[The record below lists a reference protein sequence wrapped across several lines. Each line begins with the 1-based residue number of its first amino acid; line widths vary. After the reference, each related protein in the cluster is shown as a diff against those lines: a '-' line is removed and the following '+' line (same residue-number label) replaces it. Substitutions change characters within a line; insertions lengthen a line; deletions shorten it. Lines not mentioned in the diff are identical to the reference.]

1 MLPCGWRSF
10 NGALM
15 GNRTIGRLPTINE
28 ILGRQEA
35 LSVGRVRDQESGVR
49 SLMETLGMRETMCQ
63 RVGLWAVMFTAWI
76 YGSVLGTLP
85 GLAET
90 KPEIFESRSLVGS
103 YLAGR
108 LARNNNDTS
117 NAAKFYGSALV
128 RDPRNT
134 VLLDQ
139 AFTMELTGGNWKR
152 ALRLAELL
160 IVEQPKHRM
169 AQLLLGLQDFKNKN
183 FRSAEEHV
191 KASAL
196 GPIGELSSALTLAWV
211 RESIKKHDL
220 ALQALKLDNK
230 ADWAQYYLRYHRALL
245 LDVAGRS
252 SGASKAFAEV
262 FKQDSRTLRSTLA
275 YAHHAAVVRGKPAAR
290 RILRQHQAKTKA
302 DQHAL
307 VRDFLSR
314 LDDGSRIDLLVK
326 TPTDGIVEVLYGL
339 GEALAGEGGLTP
351 GMLYLQMALYLS
363 PDHPFALAALA
374 NAFETMRLFSEANE
388 VYERIPD
395 NTPLHTAIQIR
406 RAFNLNSLDEVDD
419 ARNTLVALLETEA
432 GGSNAA
438 NDKATAR
445 LEKLLAAGPGN
456 GDVLSVGSNAD
467 QVRTVQQALS
477 SLDIDVGEVDG
488 VYGEATRRGVA
499 RFQKENGLD
508 VDGVVGPQTY
518 ESLVRAA
525 GPLTYDNRVDSITQ
539 LQILDAIGNILRARK
554 KYGEAIGYYDKAI
567 ALIKKPRKR
576 DWVYFYARGT
586 CHEREK
592 NWPKAEADLKAA
604 LKLVPDQPL
613 VLNYLGYSWIDQGLN
628 LKEGLKLIERAV
640 ALKPD
645 DGYVV
650 DSLGW
655 AHFKLG
661 NIKQAVLFLERAVEL
676 RPDDPILNDHLG
688 DALWRAGR
696 QREARFQWEQAL
708 TLKPEPED
716 ATKIRA
722 KIRKGLLVP
731 VDAPALQSATNA
743 STDPAVSR
751 DSRN

>member
-1 MLPCGWRSF
+1 MRDFVCR
-10 NGALM
+10 
-15 GNRTIGRLPTINE
+15 
-28 ILGRQEA
+28 
-35 LSVGRVRDQESGVR
+35 RVV
-49 SLMETLGMRETMCQ
+49 
-63 RVGLWAVMFTAWI
+63 LWAVMFTAWI
-76 YGSVLGTLP
+76 YGSVIGTLP

-108 LARNNNDTS
+108 LAQNSNDTR
-117 NAAKFYGSALV
+117 NAAKFYGNALI

-139 AFTMELTGGNWKR
+139 AFTMELTDGKWKR

-160 IVEQPKHRM
+160 IVEQPQHRM
-169 AQLLLGLQDFKNKN
+169 AQLLLGLRAFKNKN
-183 FRSAEEHV
+183 YESAEKHV

-211 RESIKKHDL
+211 RQAQGKHKQ
-220 ALQALKLDNK
+220 ALQALELDNK
-230 ADWAQYYLRYHRALL
+230 ADWAQYYLKYQRALL
-245 LDVAGRS
+245 FDVAGRTDAAGKTYS
-252 SGASKAFAEV
+252 DV

-275 YAHHAAVVRGKPAAR
+275 YAHHAAVVNGTAAAKR
-290 RILRQHQAKTKA
+290 VLRQHQAKTKA

-307 VRDFLSR
+307 VRDFLAR
-314 LDDGSRIDLLVK
+314 LNDGSRIDLLVN
-326 TPTDGIVEVLYGL
+326 TPTQGIVEVLYGL

-351 GMLYLQMALYLS
+351 GMLYLQMALFLE

-374 NAFETMRLFSEANE
+374 NALETMRLYGEANA
-388 VYERIPD
+388 VYARIPTS
-395 NTPLHTAIQIR
+395 TPLHTAIEIR
-406 RAFNLNSLDEVDD
+406 RAFNLNSLDKVND
-419 ARNTLVALLETEA
+419 AQQTLVALLEPDAGATKIEA
-432 GGSNAA
+432 
-438 NDKATAR
+438 
-445 LEKLLAAGPGN
+445 EKDAERVQKLIAAGPRNGN
-456 GDVLSVGSNAD
+456 VLSLGSDAQ
-467 QVRTVQQALS
+467 QVRTVQQALT
-477 SLDIDVGEVDG
+477 SLGIDVGEVDG
-488 VYGEATRRGVA
+488 VYGDATRRGVA
-499 RFQKENGLD
+499 RFQKERSLD
-508 VDGVVGPQTY
+508 VDGVVGSETY
-518 ESLVRAA
+518 ASLIGAA
-525 GPLTYDNRVDSITQ
+525 GPLTYGNRVDNTSQ

-554 KYGEAIGYYDKAI
+554 KYGEAIEYYDRAI

-576 DWVYFYARGT
+576 DWTYFYARGT
-586 CHEREK
+586 CHERVK
-592 NWPKAEADLKAA
+592 NWPKAEADLQRA
-604 LKLVPDQPL
+604 LKLTPDQPL
-613 VLNYLGYSWIDQGLN
+613 VLNYLGYSWIDQGLH

-661 NIKQAVLFLERAVEL
+661 NIKPAVLFLERAVEL

-708 TLKPEPED
+708 TLKPEPEE

-722 KIRKGLLVP
+722 KIRTGLLEP
-731 VDAPALQSATNA
+731 IDAQGLQGTQNAATATPISSDRKN
-743 STDPAVSR
+743 
-751 DSRN
+751 

>member
-1 MLPCGWRSF
+1 
-10 NGALM
+10 M
-15 GNRTIGRLPTINE
+15 GKT
-28 ILGRQEA
+28 A
-35 LSVGRVRDQESGVR
+35 
-49 SLMETLGMRETMCQ
+49 CQ
-63 RVGLWAVMFTAWI
+63 RVVLWAVMFTAWL
-76 YGSVLGTLP
+76 YGSVIGTLP

-108 LARNNNDTS
+108 LAQNNNDTR
-117 NAAKFYGSALV
+117 NAAKFYGSALI

-139 AFTMELTGGNWKR
+139 AFTMELTGGNWER

-160 IVEQPKHRM
+160 IIEQPKHRM
-169 AQLLLGLQDFKNKN
+169 AQLLLGLKDFKSKN
-183 FRSAEEHV
+183 FESSEKHI

-196 GPIGELSSALTLAWV
+196 GPIGELSSALTLAWA
-211 RESIKKHDL
+211 RQAQGKHKQ
-220 ALQALKLDNK
+220 ALQALQLDNK
-230 ADWAQYYLRYHRALL
+230 ADWAQYYLRYHSALL
-245 LDVAGRS
+245 LDVAGHKAD
-252 SGASKAFAEV
+252 ASKAFGEV

-290 RILRQHQAKTKA
+290 RILRQHQAKTKT

-307 VRDFLSR
+307 VRDFLAR

-374 NAFETMRLFSEANE
+374 NAFETMRRFSEANAI
-388 VYERIPD
+388 YERIPAS
-395 NTPLHTAIQIR
+395 TPLRTAIEIR
-406 RAFNLNSLDEVDD
+406 RAFNLNSLDRAKD
-419 ARNTLVALLETEA
+419 AQSTLVALLETKA
-432 GGSNAA
+432 GGSNSENEKAA
-438 NDKATAR
+438 QR
-445 LEKLLAAGPGN
+445 LRKLLASGPK
-456 GDVLSVGSNAD
+456 GSDALTLGHNAS
-467 QVRTVQQALS
+467 QVRTVQQALM
-477 SLDIDVGEVDG
+477 SLGIDIGDVDG

-499 RFQKENGLD
+499 RYQKDNNLD
-508 VDGVVGPQTY
+508 VDGVVGPETY
-518 ESLVRAA
+518 ASLVRAA
-525 GPLTYDNRVDSITQ
+525 GPLTYANRADNATQ

-554 KYGEAIGYYDKAI
+554 KYGEAIGFYDKAI
-567 ALIKKPRKR
+567 DLIKKPRKR

-592 NWPKAEADLKAA
+592 NWPKAEADLKMA
-604 LKLVPDQPL
+604 LKLTPDQPL

-628 LKEGLKLIERAV
+628 LKQGLKLIERAV

-708 TLKPEPED
+708 TLKPEPDE
-716 ATKIRA
+716 ASKIRA
-722 KIRKGLLVP
+722 KLREGLLVP
-731 VDAPALQSATNA
+731 VDAQGLQSANND
-743 STDPAVSR
+743 STKNP
-751 DSRN
+751 

>member
-1 MLPCGWRSF
+1 
-10 NGALM
+10 
-15 GNRTIGRLPTINE
+15 
-28 ILGRQEA
+28 
-35 LSVGRVRDQESGVR
+35 
-49 SLMETLGMRETMCQ
+49 MREFVCQ
-63 RVGLWAVMFTAWI
+63 RVVLWVVMFTAWI
-76 YGSVLGTLP
+76 YGSVIGTLP

-90 KPEIFESRSLVGS
+90 NPEIFESRSLVGS

-108 LARNNNDTS
+108 LAQNNNDTR
-117 NAAKFYGSALV
+117 NAAKFYGSALI

-139 AFTMELTGGNWKR
+139 AFTMELTDGNWDR
-152 ALRLAELL
+152 AIRLAELL

-169 AQLLLGLQDFKNKN
+169 AQLLLGLREYKSENYD
-183 FRSAEEHV
+183 SAEQHI

-211 RESIKKHDL
+211 LQAQGKHKQ
-220 ALQALKLDNK
+220 ALQALKLENN

-245 LDVAGRS
+245 LDVAGQKNA
-252 SGASKAFAEV
+252 ASNAYDVV

-275 YAHHAAVVRGKPAAR
+275 YAHHAAVVSGPNAAR
-290 RILRQHQAKTKA
+290 RILRQHLAKTKA
-302 DQHAL
+302 EKHAL
-307 VRDFLSR
+307 VRDFQTR
-314 LDDGSRIDLLVK
+314 LDDGARIDLLVK
-326 TPTDGIVEVLYGL
+326 TPTEGIVEILYGL

-374 NAFETMRLFSEANE
+374 NALETMQRFSEANE
-388 VYERIPD
+388 VYERISA
-395 NTPLHTAIQIR
+395 NTPLHTAIEIR
-406 RAFNLNSLDEVDD
+406 RAFNLNSLDKVND
-419 ARNTLVALLETEA
+419 ARQTLLALLEPDA
-432 GGSNAA
+432 GNEKSADA
-438 NDKATAR
+438 DPER
-445 LEKLLAAGPGN
+445 IEKLLAAGPKTGEF
-456 GDVLSVGSNAD
+456 LTLGSNAS

-477 SLDIDVGEVDG
+477 SLGFDVGGVDG
-488 VYGEATRRGVA
+488 LYGEATQRAVA
-499 RFQKENGLD
+499 QYQKDNNLD
-508 VDGVVGPQTY
+508 IDGVVGVETY
-518 ESLVRAA
+518 ASLIRAA
-525 GPLTYDNRVDSITQ
+525 GPLTYDNRIDRASQ
-539 LQILDAIGNILRARK
+539 LEILDAIGNILRAHK
-554 KYGEAIGYYDKAI
+554 KYGEAIEYYDRAI
-567 ALIKKPRKR
+567 ALIKKPRKQ
-576 DWVYFYARGT
+576 DWTYYYARGT

-592 NWPKAEADLKAA
+592 NWPKAERDLKMA

-613 VLNYLGYSWIDQGLN
+613 VLNYLGYSWIDQGIN

-708 TLKPEPED
+708 TLKPEPEE

-722 KIRKGLLVP
+722 KIRTGLLVP
-731 VDAPALQSATNA
+731 ISTQGLEGTKNA
-743 STDPAVSR
+743 STASPSSSR
-751 DSRN
+751 DRKN